1 MRLVARPINK
11 ILIHCTATEAE
22 MDIDVKDVRQWHLA
36 RGFNDIGYHY
46 LIKIDGSIKAG
57 RPIELIGAHCRG
69 QNKFSIGIA
78 YVGGVENGQPKDTR
92 TDEQKKSL
100 RKLIKKIKRIYP
112 DIQVFGHNDFS
123 NKACPSFNVAD
134 ENY

>member
-11 ILIHCTATEAE
+11 ILIHCTATEPE

-92 TDEQKKSL
+92 TEEQKKSL

-112 DIQVFGHNDFS
+112 EIQVFGHNDFS